1 MADAPFAGNASPA
14 FREAVE
20 RCARGELPA
29 TVAAMRV
36 LMESAH
42 PDEAEQALEGVRA
55 AADAAA
61 RQRLGRVLEL
71 LRANPQAWTTI
82 RGVIAG
88 MEHAGEAASADEG
101 VAYWAAAFD
110 RAARVSPEGSVALYS
125 LGNPE
130 LLRAA
135 TAEIVDRLRDW
146 GLLGPDRI
154 CLDLGCGIG
163 RLAEALAPE
172 VREVIGIEVSAEMMA
187 VAESRLG
194 HLANVRLIRGSGLD
208 LAPLDAGSVDL
219 LVAADVFPYLV
230 QSGLRLAET
239 HVREAAR
246 VLRPGG
252 SLVILN
258 FSYRGDL
265 ERDRADVAVFAS
277 AAGFELAR
285 DGEALLSL
293 WDGAVFQ
300 LDRNASG
307 GERRTATG
315 EVRTRGIV
323 SRR

>member
-1 MADAPFAGNASPA
+1 MADAPLAGSASAA
-14 FREAVE
+14 FREAVA

-36 LMESAH
+36 LMESAQ
-42 PDEAEQALEGVRA
+42 PGEAEQALERA
-55 AADAAA
+55 WEAADEAA
-61 RQRLGRVLEL
+61 RQRLGRVLAL
-71 LRANPQAWTTI
+71 IRANPEAWAII

-88 MEHAGEAASADEG
+88 LEHTGEAASADEG

-110 RAARVSPEGSVALYS
+110 RAARVSPEASVALYS

-130 LLRAA
+130 LLRGA

-146 GLLGPDRI
+146 GLLGRDRS

-172 VREVIGIEVSAEMMA
+172 VREVVAIDVSAEMIA

-194 HLANVRLIRGSGLD
+194 HLANVRLMRGSGRD
-208 LAPLDAGSVDL
+208 LAPVDAGSVDL
-219 LVAADVFPYLV
+219 VIAADVFPYLV
-230 QSGLRLAET
+230 QSELLLAET
-239 HVREAAR
+239 HVRGAAR

-258 FSYRGDL
+258 FSYRGEL
-265 ERDRADVAVFAS
+265 ERDRADVARFAS
-277 AAGFELAR
+277 AAGFEVAR
-285 DGEALLSL
+285 NGEAPLSV

-300 LDRNASG
+300 LDKGR
-307 GERRTATG
+307 
-315 EVRTRGIV
+315 
-323 SRR
+323 